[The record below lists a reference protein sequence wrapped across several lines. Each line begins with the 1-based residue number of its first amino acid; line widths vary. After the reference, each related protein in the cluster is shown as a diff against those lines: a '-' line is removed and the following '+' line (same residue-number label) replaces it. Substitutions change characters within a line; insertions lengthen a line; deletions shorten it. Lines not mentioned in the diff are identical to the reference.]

1 MGKAKAEIAVPAPD
15 AAPPEPAM
23 KGRFTLYDTPEGGYH
38 IAYQAD
44 GDAETRH
51 LEIPGM
57 VIRMARASAEGKLN
71 PLQAMRQLMSHDAT

>member
-1 MGKAKAEIAVPAPD
+1 MSELDIAEA
-15 AAPPEPAM
+15 PEPAAPEPAL

-44 GDAETRH
+44 GEDETRH

-71 PLQAMRQLMSHDAT
+71 PFQAMRQLMSSHDAT